1 VDNLAPPDS
10 NSPEFPSQLPSVLPP
25 PLSRNPVLF
34 NDRGLRA
41 GWRLLLYILLI
52 IAFGAVITF
61 VARKIHPPTHGL
73 PSPAEALVQELVSFL
88 IVFSSA
94 VVMSKIERRSPGEYG
109 LPIAEAF
116 GKKFWLGMLF
126 GLVEISVLMG
136 LISAFGGYSFGS
148 IALSQR
154 GVLGWGLLHLALFTA
169 VGFFEE
175 FLFRGYTQFTLA
187 DGIGFW
193 PAALILSLGFGAV
206 HLGNPGEG
214 PVGAASV
221 ALVGIFFAF
230 TLYRT
235 GNLWYAVGLHASFD
249 WGETYLFS
257 VPNSGTFME
266 GHLSNSILHGAKWLT
281 GGTVGPEGSVFCFLT
296 MGLQFLVVMWL
307 FPKRNASSESAE
319 RSALPHTT

>member
-1 VDNLAPPDS
+1 MDNLSSPNPPAS
-10 NSPEFPSQLPSVLPP
+10 ESAGQFPPVLPVP
-25 PLSRNPVLF
+25 PRRNPVLF
-34 NDRGLRA
+34 NDEGLRA
-41 GWRLLLYILLI
+41 GWRLLLYFLLLFI
-52 IAFGAVITF
+52 
-61 VARKIHPPTHGL
+61 
-73 PSPAEALVQELVSFL
+73 
-88 IVFSSA
+88 FSSA
-94 VVMSKIERRSPGEYG
+94 INPVLKFFHPAPINLQSPSQVLPLETINFFLVFGCAWIMSRIERRSPGDYG
-109 LPIAEAF
+109 LPITEAF
-116 GKKFWLGMLF
+116 GKKFWLGMLL
-126 GLVEISVLMG
+126 GLVEISVLIG

-148 IALSQR
+148 LALSSK
-154 GVLGWGLLHLALFTA
+154 GIVGYGALHLAFFTM

-175 FLFRGYTQFTLA
+175 FAFRGYTQFTLA

-193 PAALILSLGFGAV
+193 PAALVLSLGFGAV
-206 HLGNPGEG
+206 HLHNPGEG
-214 PVGAASV
+214 LVGAASV

-257 VPNSGTFME
+257 VPNSGTVMV

-307 FPKRNASSESAE
+307 FPKKNAPAASAAP
-319 RSALPHTT
+319 SALPHTT